1 MPKRVLIADDE
12 PAIVISLDFLMRK
25 NGFDTDV
32 ARDGEEALAKVDSF
46 RPDLVLLDLMLPF
59 RSGLDVCRALRSA
72 PGFSQLKVIM
82 LTAKGGVTEQQ
93 RGLASGADAYMV
105 KPFSTQ
111 ELVAQ
116 VCAMLDCPA

>member
-1 MPKRVLIADDE
+1 MPKRVLIAEDE

-25 NGFDTDV
+25 NGFETDI

-59 RSGLDVCRALRSA
+59 RSGLDVCRALRSD
-72 PGFSQLKVIM
+72 PGLAQLKVIM
-82 LTAKGGVTEQQ
+82 LTAKGGVAEQQ
-93 RGLASGADAYMV
+93 RGLASGADAYLV

-116 VCAMLDCPA
+116 VRAMLDCPA